1 MKAALYISCSKAD
14 IIDIGFRGGD
24 PDAVPI
30 TESAIGI
37 ELGYPG
43 YDGTHLPF
51 PDESQ
56 DTVLAAH
63 VLEHIPNYRDVLAE
77 WYRVLRIGGYL
88 VIIVPTGT
96 CTSGVATSDALER
109 RSQEIYT
116 PASLLTEIEESLPVN
131 GYRVRHMFDND
142 DAFNYRDPLE
152 AKPTGSYEIELVLE
166 RITRPD
172 WADQLVYPETV
183 RQMLAKLD
191 SVVFQAVAANL
202 RDPSGGSREFFEFI
216 GALHYFTPWARLHQR
231 FVVEGAPEMNGAK
244 VADKDLRSAVRP
256 LLDCLTVDEAVYGR
270 HVDLQAAMASGNL
283 RNLTSHWRTSGYFE
297 GRVGHEYGVFAR
309 P

>member
-1 MKAALYISCSKAD
+1 ML
-14 IIDIGFRGGD
+14 
-24 PDAVPI
+24 
-30 TESAIGI
+30 
-37 ELGYPG
+37 
-43 YDGTHLPF
+43 
-51 PDESQ
+51 
-56 DTVLAAH
+56 
-63 VLEHIPNYRDVLAE
+63 
-77 WYRVLRIGGYL
+77 
-88 VIIVPTGT
+88 
-96 CTSGVATSDALER
+96 
-109 RSQEIYT
+109 
-116 PASLLTEIEESLPVN
+116 
-131 GYRVRHMFDND
+131 DND

-172 WADQLVYPETV
+172 WADRLLYPETV
-183 RQMLAKLD
+183 REMLAKLD

-202 RDPSGGSREFFEFI
+202 RNPSGGSREFFEFI

-231 FVVEGAPEMNGAK
+231 FVVKGAPEMNGEV

-256 LLDCLTVDEAVYGR
+256 LLECLTVDEVVYGR

-297 GRVGHEYGVFAR
+297 GRVDHEYGVSAR